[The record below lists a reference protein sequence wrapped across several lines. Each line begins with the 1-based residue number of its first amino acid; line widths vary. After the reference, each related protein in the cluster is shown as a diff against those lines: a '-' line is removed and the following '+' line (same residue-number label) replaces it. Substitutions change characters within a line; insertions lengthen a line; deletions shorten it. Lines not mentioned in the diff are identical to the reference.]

1 MDELIKSFCDILHK
15 HGFDFSEDDIKRFV
29 DTGES
34 GYIDLVVPG
43 CEPMFGTPTRSY
55 FGSDIVPLRNIAYKL
70 KIRLPYNVWFD

>member
-29 DTGES
+29 GTDKT
-34 GYIDLVVPG
+34 IDLVVPG

-70 KIRLPYNVWFD
+70 GFRLPQNVWFD